1 MRLFIIPVLI
11 VCVIS
16 IALFFYLEHD
26 TKKFIKNL
34 SPSPV
39 PTIDKGNEHATETAD
54 TPSIDDTPLV
64 DSQETQR
71 VGKAEEVHPHHPHAD
86 GTHQHEHTHPHE
98 DDTDISE
105 PNRIPLASAK
115 SNTKEDVKAKP
126 PKPFETLKK
135 KLIEEH
141 GDIPLVHTYISLKQ
155 KFLNQEQM
163 TIDEV
168 SAYWEATMVFNP
180 TPRNR
185 KTYELIKRLSSQADP
200 GTFEII
206 YDPKKLEEKKR
217 SAQ

>member
-1 MRLFIIPVLI
+1 MRLFIILVLI
-11 VCVIS
+11 ACVIS
-16 IALFFYLEHD
+16 IALFFYFEHD

-34 SPSPV
+34 SQSPV
-39 PTIDKGNEHATETAD
+39 PTIDKGSEHATETTD
-54 TPSIDDTPLV
+54 IPSIDDTPLV
-64 DSQETQR
+64 DTQETQG
-71 VGKAEEVHPHHPHAD
+71 VVEAQKAHPHHPQAD

-98 DDTDISE
+98 DDPEISE
-105 PNRIPLASAK
+105 PNRIPLALAK
-115 SNTKEDVKAKP
+115 SSTKKDLKAKP

-141 GDIPLVHTYISLKQ
+141 GDIPLVHTYIGLKK

-163 TIDEV
+163 TMDEV
-168 SAYWEATMVFNP
+168 STYWEATMVFNP

-200 GTFEII
+200 GSFEII